1 MFFLTLF
8 NHFYASFVAIE
19 AKSGKVEI
27 VDFKAKT
34 VANMVYF
41 MYHDT
46 VLNEENVGPDLLVLA
61 EKYNVLGLMN
71 YCVKYFEENL
81 SLENALDILVSSHLT
96 NQKRLFDAATK
107 FAIENKGR
115 LVKTE
120 SWKELLETNPKLA
133 SKITMTM
140 LQLE

>member
-1 MFFLTLF
+1 M
-8 NHFYASFVAIE
+8 NDE
-19 AKSGKVEI
+19 
-27 VDFKAKT
+27 
-34 VANMVYF
+34 NM
-41 MYHDT
+41 DS
-46 VLNEENVGPDLLVLA
+46 DLLIIA
-61 EKYNVLGLMN
+61 EKYNVLGLMS

-81 SLENALDILVSSHLT
+81 SLQNTLDVLAASHLT

-107 FAIENKGR
+107 FAIENKGL

>member
-1 MFFLTLF
+1 M
-8 NHFYASFVAIE
+8 
-19 AKSGKVEI
+19 EI

-34 VANMVYF
+34 VAKMVYF
-41 MYHDT
+41 MYHDN
-46 VLNEENVGPDLLVLA
+46 LINKENMDSDLLILA
-61 EKYNVLGLMN
+61 EKYNIRGLMN

-81 SLENALDILVSSHLT
+81 SLENALDVLVSSHLT

-107 FAIENKGR
+107 FAYENKGL

-133 SKITMTM
+133 NKIAMTM
-140 LQLE
+140 LELE

>member
-1 MFFLTLF
+1 M
-8 NHFYASFVAIE
+8 
-19 AKSGKVEI
+19 EI
-27 VDFKAKT
+27 VDFKAET

-41 MYHDT
+41 MYHDS
-46 VLNEENVGPDLLVLA
+46 VVNEGNMDSDLLIIA

>member
-1 MFFLTLF
+1 MAFTSFNFFVVVE
-8 NHFYASFVAIE
+8 SE
-19 AKSGKVEI
+19 SGEVKI

-46 VLNEENVGPDLLVLA
+46 VMNEENVDPDLLILA
-61 EKYNVLGLMN
+61 EKYNIRGLMN

-81 SLENALDILVSSHLT
+81 SLENALDVLVSSHLT
-96 NQKRLFDAATK
+96 NKKRLFDAATK
-107 FAIENKGR
+107 FAYENKGL

-133 SKITMTM
+133 NKIAMTM
-140 LQLE
+140 LELE